1 MYVYDCICI
10 YLFKYILA
18 CIIPVVPA
26 RGGAEVALGLYRKTF
41 FIYRTCMCH
50 TPCASRARA
59 CLLCANVA
67 HCSKC
72 HTSNSTLH
80 TLHSSHFALHTS
92 HFTLHTPH
100 FISSHLIWALLTS
113 PHLISSLLICHLQ
126 VILNHFDVN
135 WALLKLSHLT
145 EALLHSNQL
154 FCASESCSLPINVP
168 LNHHLLI
175 YSLVT
180 ISHIAMNIPIT
191 WGINSSNKP
200 KYILV
205 EYIS

>member
-1 MYVYDCICI
+1 M
-10 YLFKYILA
+10 
-18 CIIPVVPA
+18 
-26 RGGAEVALGLYRKTF
+26 R
-41 FIYRTCMCH
+41 H
-50 TPCASRARA
+50 TPCASRACA

-67 HCSKC
+67 RCSKC
-72 HTSNSTLH
+72 HTWNFTLY
-80 TLHSSHFALHTS
+80 TS
-92 HFTLHTPH
+92 HTALFTLHTPR

-126 VILNHFDVN
+126 VILNHFHVN
-135 WALLKLSHLT
+135 WALLNLSHLT

-191 WGINSSNKP
+191 WGINHQTNLNI
-200 KYILV
+200 Y
-205 EYIS
+205 

>member
-1 MYVYDCICI
+1 VRTWRT
-10 YLFKYILA
+10 
-18 CIIPVVPA
+18 VP
-26 RGGAEVALGLYRKTF
+26 
-41 FIYRTCMCH
+41 
-50 TPCASRARA
+50 
-59 CLLCANVA
+59 NV
-67 HCSKC
+67 
-72 HTSNSTLH
+72 TLQTLH
-80 TLHSSHFALHTS
+80 FTHCTLHTS
-92 HFTLHTPH
+92 HFTLHTSHFTPH
-100 FISSHLIWALLTS
+100 TSSHLIWALLTS